1 MNILAVGAH
10 YDDIELGCGGT
21 LINHVKKGDTVWMV
35 VVTDSGYRDP
45 AGSVIRDNETAKKEG
60 EKAAKIIGAQLI
72 GLEYKTFYINFD
84 EKLTADLT
92 GIIENNGIDTIYSHW
107 SKDTHRDH
115 QNTAK
120 SVLMAARHIP
130 RLLMYQSNW
139 YDTDQAFH
147 GTFYSDISKVMDQ
160 KLEAVTAH
168 RSEIK
173 RTENAWIEYLKHTH
187 RINGMK
193 TGVGFAETF
202 EPVKYLLPEPSC

>member
-35 VVTDSGYRDP
+35 VVTDSGYSDP
-45 AGSVIRDNETAKKEG
+45 AGIVIRDNETAKEEG
-60 EKAAKIIGAQLI
+60 KKAAKIIGARLI

-92 GIIENNGIDTIYSHW
+92 NIIENNGIDTIYSHW
-107 SKDTHRDH
+107 SKDIHRDH

-139 YDTDQAFH
+139 YDTDLAFH
-147 GTFYSDISKVMDQ
+147 GTFYSDISTVMDQ
-160 KLEAVTAH
+160 KLEAITAH

-173 RTENAWIEYLKHTH
+173 RTENAWIEYLKNKH
-187 RINGMK
+187 RIDGMK
-193 TGVGFAETF
+193 TGVRFAESF
-202 EPVKYLLPEPSC
+202 VPVRYLVPEPAC